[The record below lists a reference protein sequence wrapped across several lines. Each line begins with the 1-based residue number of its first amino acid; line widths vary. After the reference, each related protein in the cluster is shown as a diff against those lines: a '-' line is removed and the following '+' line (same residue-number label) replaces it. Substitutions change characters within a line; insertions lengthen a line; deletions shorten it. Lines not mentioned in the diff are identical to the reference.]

1 MTERSWKIY
10 RILLVIGLC
19 SGLIKRTYGLGF
31 GLGAAASLLIYKKIE
46 LMCDTL
52 IQRQE
57 AGRIQVYSGFL
68 VDYAI
73 MAAVLI
79 LAAKLPDWFN
89 IFAAAL
95 GLGLIKI
102 TAVAELLFSGKGD
115 ANEH

>member
-1 MTERSWKIY
+1 MTKRSWKIW

-19 SGLIKRTYGLGF
+19 SGLINRTYGLGF

-52 IQRQE
+52 IQQQE
-57 AGRIQVYSGFL
+57 AGRIQVYAGFL

-79 LAAKLPDWFN
+79 VAAKLPAWFN
-89 IFAAAL
+89 IFTAAL

-102 TAVAELLFSGKGD
+102 TAVAELMFHGKDD
-115 ANEH
+115 ADEH

>member
-1 MTERSWKIY
+1 MTKRSWKIW

-19 SGLIKRTYGLGF
+19 SGLINRTYGLGF

-57 AGRIQVYSGFL
+57 AGRIQVYMGFL

-73 MAAVLI
+73 MAAVLVT
-79 LAAKLPDWFN
+79 AAKLPSWFN